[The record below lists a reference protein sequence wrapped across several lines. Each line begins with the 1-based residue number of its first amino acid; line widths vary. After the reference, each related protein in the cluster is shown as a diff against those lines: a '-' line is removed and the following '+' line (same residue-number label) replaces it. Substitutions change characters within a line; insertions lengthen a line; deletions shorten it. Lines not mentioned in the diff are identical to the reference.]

1 MSTSAE
7 LEAAG
12 PSGRQETAN
21 GNPSDQPAEM
31 AMEVAEQPGTSMRVL
46 ALYCT
51 SSAVPEQDQGFDPP
65 DACNINHLAARPGI
79 EVGSRLN
86 VAQEQ
91 QPRMFA
97 TASCTKAAVFPD
109 PSRLLVHLLP
119 VSTD

>member
-51 SSAVPEQDQGFDPP
+51 SSSAVPEQDQGFDPP

-79 EVGSRLN
+79 EVGQWTERDSTATTQDGCTSIMHNSRCL
-86 VAQEQ
+86 
-91 QPRMFA
+91 
-97 TASCTKAAVFPD
+97 S
-109 PSRLLVHLLP
+109 
-119 VSTD
+119 